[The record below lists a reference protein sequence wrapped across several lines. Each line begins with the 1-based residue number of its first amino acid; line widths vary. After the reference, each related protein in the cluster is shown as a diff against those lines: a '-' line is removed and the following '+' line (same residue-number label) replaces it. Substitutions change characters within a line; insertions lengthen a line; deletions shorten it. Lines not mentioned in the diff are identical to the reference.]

1 MTALADV
8 YINRVAAFLPNA
20 PVDNDHMEHVLG
32 MVGDT
37 PSRVRKMILRS
48 NAIKTRH
55 YAIDPTTRETTHT
68 GTELAVEAISGLIA
82 QGMDVN
88 DVSCLAC
95 GTSYP
100 DQEIGRASCRERVLC
115 SV

>member
-1 MTALADV
+1 
-8 YINRVAAFLPNA
+8 
-20 PVDNDHMEHVLG
+20 MEHVLG

-68 GTELAVEAISGLIA
+68 GTELAVEAINGLIA

-100 DQEIGRASCRERVLC
+100 DQVMPGQGVMVHGLIPNAPA
-115 SV
+115 